1 MQLMFNGSF
10 PLSKLNLASLI
21 EAADADIKRQLPL
34 LASADLRVK
43 KVVLSKDWS
52 EMAIIAQQSGADFQ
66 T

>member
-52 EMAIIAQQSGADFQ
+52 EMAIIAQQSGVDFQ